1 MLVARRVAARGL
13 TARRLTTWRRALT
26 LAAAGLAVA
35 ALGLRGIAVGRA
47 PMTLLIA
54 VSALARWLG
63 RRIVL
68 RIGRRGVGVG
78 AAAGRW
84 RQVAVAILREHGMCR
99 ESQSEKRNE
108 SESLHTSHARPMS

>member
-1 MLVARRVAARGL
+1 M
-13 TARRLTTWRRALT
+13 
-26 LAAAGLAVA
+26 
-35 ALGLRGIAVGRA
+35 A
-47 PMTLLIA
+47 PMTLLIT
-54 VSALARWLG
+54 VDALAWRLG

-78 AAAGRW
+78 AATGRR

-99 ESQSEKRNE
+99 ESQGEKRNE

>member
-1 MLVARRVAARGL
+1 M
-13 TARRLTTWRRALT
+13 
-26 LAAAGLAVA
+26 
-35 ALGLRGIAVGRA
+35 A

-54 VSALARWLG
+54 VSALARRLG
-63 RRIVL
+63 CRIVL
-68 RIGRRGVGVG
+68 RRRGVGVG